1 MKSFLS
7 LFVFLF
13 AAAVHA
19 ASASG
24 DRLLV
29 LLDDVAEKDAYST
42 FLGDLE
48 GRGFKIDYETPKSE
62 NLHLFHLGERVYDH
76 ILIFPTKVKS
86 LGPNLTPNT
95 LVKFINA
102 QGNILVTNTASKSVP
117 SSLISLLSELDIS
130 LPADRTGLVV
140 DHFNYDTI
148 SADESH
154 DVLVLSAPSP
164 LRPGIKDIFG
174 AEADEVLAFPSGV
187 GHVLGSSALLN
198 PVIRASKT
206 AYSYNPKE
214 QGDVV
219 DPDELFAAGEQLSLV
234 STFQARNSARLA
246 LIGSAEML
254 SDKWFDA
261 EVKKL
266 GGDKVSTW
274 NRAFAKKIS
283 GWTFQEIG
291 VLRVNKV
298 EHRLAEPGVESEP
311 NPKIYRVGNNASYSI
326 SISEYS
332 WDSWVPFI
340 VPEDDELQLEVSMLS
355 PFLRMNLE
363 LVEKT
368 ADASTHGRTFMLP
381 DKHGIFNFMVNYKRP
396 FLTNIED
403 KNTFTLRHMA
413 HDEWPRSYAIVA
425 GWPWILGMFLTFGG
439 FLLFCAVWMYSAP
452 VRPTSTKKT
461 Q

>member
-19 ASASG
+19 ASAGG

-29 LLDDVAEKDAYST
+29 LLDDVAEKDVYST

-76 ILIFPTKVKS
+76 ILFFPTKTKG
-86 LGPNLTPNT
+86 LGPNLTPNI

-102 QGNILVTNTASKSVP
+102 HGNILVTNSASTTIP
-117 SSLISLLSELDIS
+117 TSLVGLLNELDIS
-130 LPADRTGLVV
+130 LPAERTGLVV
-140 DHFNYDTI
+140 DHFNYDTL

-154 DVLVLSAPSP
+154 DVLVLPAPHP
-164 LRPGIKDIFG
+164 LRPGVKDIFEAG
-174 AEADEVLAFPSGV
+174 ADDVLAFPSGV

-198 PVIRASKT
+198 PVVRATKT

-219 DPDELFAAGEQLSLV
+219 DPDDLLAAGQQLALV
-234 STFQARNSARLA
+234 STFQARNSARLS

-254 SDKWFDA
+254 SNKWFDA
-261 EVKKL
+261 KVKKL
-266 GGDKVSTW
+266 GGDKVGTW

-291 VLRVNKV
+291 VLRVNTI
-298 EHRLAEPGVESEP
+298 EHHLAEPGVESEP
-311 NPKIYRVGNNASYSI
+311 NPKIYRVGNNVTYSI
-326 SISEYS
+326 SMSEYS
-332 WDSWVPFI
+332 WDSWAPFI
-340 VPEDDELQLEVSMLS
+340 LPEDDDLQLEVSMLS

-363 LVEKT
+363 LVDKST
-368 ADASTHGRTFMLP
+368 DASTYTRSFTLP
-381 DKHGIFNFMVNYKRP
+381 DKHGIFNFLVNYKRP
-396 FLTNIED
+396 FFTSVEE

-425 GWPWILGMFLTFGG
+425 GWPWLLGMFLTFGG

-452 VRPTSTKKT
+452 ARPTTTKKT